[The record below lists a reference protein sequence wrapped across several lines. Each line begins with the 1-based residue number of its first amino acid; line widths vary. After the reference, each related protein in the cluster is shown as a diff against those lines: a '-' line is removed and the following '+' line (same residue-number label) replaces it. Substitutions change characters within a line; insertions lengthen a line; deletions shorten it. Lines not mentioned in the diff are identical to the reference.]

1 VLVTFSK
8 HISIHALWELIWSFS
23 ETWLDE
29 QMTNGLLD
37 PKNRFHV
44 YRCDRGD
51 IHFGGGVCIF
61 VEKKLK
67 SSNIDIDFNVFKK
80 FELVACSF
88 KFGGQ
93 LLTIV
98 CVYIAPNSLNEQFF

>member
-1 VLVTFSK
+1 MLERIFDIFGTFSIELFIYFFTFFTYVFWFLYNCSVLVTFSK

-51 IHFGGGVCIF
+51 IHFEGGVCIF
-61 VEKKLK
+61 VE
-67 SSNIDIDFNVFKK
+67 NF
-80 FELVACSF
+80 
-88 KFGGQ
+88 
-93 LLTIV
+93 
-98 CVYIAPNSLNEQFF
+98 